1 MEIESIIGELLINK
15 NLAIATAESCTGGMV
30 AARLVNYPGISQC
43 LIEGIVSYSNDS
55 KIRRINVKQDTL
67 NKFGAVS
74 SEVAGEMAMGV
85 AKTSGADI
93 GISTTG
99 IAGPGGG
106 SKEKPVGLVYIGIF
120 YLNKLVT
127 KELRLTG
134 DRQKIRNETVNILLQ
149 ELLQIIKN

>member
-15 NLAIATAESCTGGMV
+15 NLTIATAESCTGGMV

-127 KELRLTG
+127 KELRLNG
-134 DRQKIRNETVNILLQ
+134 DRQEIRNETVNILLQ

>member
-15 NLAIATAESCTGGMV
+15 NLTIATAESCTGGMV

-127 KELRLTG
+127 KELRING
-134 DRQKIRNETVNILLQ
+134 DRQEIRNETVNILLQ

>member
-15 NLAIATAESCTGGMV
+15 KLTIATAESCTGGMV
-30 AARLVNYPGISQC
+30 AAKLVNYPGISQC
-43 LIEGIVSYSNDS
+43 LIEGVVTYSNES
-55 KIRRINVKQDTL
+55 KMKRINVNEDTL

-74 SEVAGEMAMGV
+74 SEVAGEMAMGI
-85 AKTSGADI
+85 AKTSGANI

-120 YLNKLVT
+120 YLNKLIT

-134 DRQKIRNETVNILLQ
+134 GRQQIRNKTTNILLE
-149 ELLQIIKN
+149 ELLKVING

>member
-106 SKEKPVGLVYIGIF
+106 SK
-120 YLNKLVT
+120 
-127 KELRLTG
+127 
-134 DRQKIRNETVNILLQ
+134 
-149 ELLQIIKN
+149 

>member
-15 NLAIATAESCTGGMV
+15 NLTIATAESCTGGMV

>member
-15 NLAIATAESCTGGMV
+15 NLTIATAESCTGGMV

-74 SEVAGEMAMGV
+74 SEVAGEMAIGV

>member
-1 MEIESIIGELLINK
+1 MEIESVIGELLINK
-15 NLAIATAESCTGGMV
+15 NLTIAIAESCTGGMV
-30 AARLVNYPGISQC
+30 AAKLINYPGISQC
-43 LIEGIVSYSNDS
+43 LIEGIVSYSNKS
-55 KIRRINVKQDTL
+55 KVNRINVKQDSL
-67 NKFGAVS
+67 DKFGAVS

-106 SKEKPVGLVYIGIF
+106 SMDKPVGLVYIGIY
-120 YLNKLVT
+120 YLNKLIT

-134 DRQKIRNETVNILLQ
+134 DRQTIRNETTNILLE
-149 ELLQIIKN
+149 ELVELIRN

>member
-15 NLAIATAESCTGGMV
+15 NLTIATAESCTGGMV

-134 DRQKIRNETVNILLQ
+134 DRQEIRNETVNILLQ
-149 ELLQIIKN
+149 ELSQIIKN